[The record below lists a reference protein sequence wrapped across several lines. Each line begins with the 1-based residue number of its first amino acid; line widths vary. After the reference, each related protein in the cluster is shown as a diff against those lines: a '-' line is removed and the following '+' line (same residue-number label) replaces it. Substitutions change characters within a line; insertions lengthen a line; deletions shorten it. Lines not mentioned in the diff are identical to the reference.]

1 MPSNRRKTPARRP
14 RVAGLRHRETL
25 LGDALQEEAREARR
39 AAGEQRASGGAAGRA
54 SDVEASRNG
63 SVEAERGEAEVERSD
78 VAGVAAGSVQ
88 LGEAVDPERSEA
100 VDSEPAAERG
110 EEAGVEPEGSGGVA
124 APSAKP
130 KRAAAAKPGES
141 AGAEPARSSGVAAP
155 SAPYEAQR
163 GWTAG
168 AQPGVV
174 AGAAASGGTSL
185 KGVTWA
191 VWILAILFAGA
202 AVFLGIQA
210 FGARY
215 SGAGANEALVSAGAT
230 SEVNGQISD
239 AVEKVFSYDFNDTAK
254 TETAA
259 RDLLVG
265 SAVQKYDD
273 LFKVVREQAPQQQLI
288 VTTTVKSSAVTRLQG
303 DRAELL
309 LFVDQHAMRAN
320 TGESNVGPAQIS
332 VSAEKQGDRWKI
344 TQITLR

>member
-1 MPSNRRKTPARRP
+1 MPSNRRNGRQTPTRRP
-14 RVAGLRHRETL
+14 KVAGLRNREPLHGET
-25 LGDALQEEAREARR
+25 LQEEAREARR
-39 AAGEQRASGGAAGRA
+39 TEGEQRASGEAARGA
-54 SDVEASRNG
+54 V
-63 SVEAERGEAEVERSD
+63 AERGGAITERSS
-78 VAGVAAGSVQ
+78 AAEPDSA
-88 LGEAVDPERSEA
+88 GEAVAERDET
-100 VDSEPAAERG
+100 PAAETDSAAPPSD
-110 EEAGVEPEGSGGVA
+110 EAEPSAPVEPEQEPDA
-124 APSAKP
+124 AQAEPAEDI
-130 KRAAAAKPGES
+130 RLAAAA
-141 AGAEPARSSGVAAP
+141 EPAQTVHGSAAAARPSNGGVK
-155 SAPYEAQR
+155 R
-163 GWTAG
+163 G
-168 AQPGVV
+168 
-174 AGAAASGGTSL
+174 GAAAKSVSWVL
-185 KGVTWA
+185 FGV
-191 VWILAILFAGA
+191 A
-202 AVFLGIQA
+202 AVFLGLA
-210 FGARY
+210 VWFGIEAYSTRF

-265 SAVQKYDD
+265 AAVQRYDD